1 MEYKYDKLN
10 VSIEEH
16 VGKIIINDPP
26 GNCFTLK
33 VMKAILD
40 ILDRFEADDD
50 VRCVMF
56 SHEGPNFSSHG
67 SGHEEDEYILENG
80 YSLQEVF
87 RIFREPGEKLV
98 KRIDEYPK
106 PTISVGSGACIGAA
120 HGIFLSC
127 DIRIV
132 GESIRFWDHNLYW
145 GTPSDWGVMGV
156 RLPLWMGRNK
166 VMDYAYLDEELNG
179 RQLYEMGLVS
189 KVIPD
194 ALVKEAGLTY
204 AKKMATTA
212 PLAVRCFKEEVRRAL
227 YPNVD
232 ELHAQEV
239 ADAEIVVTSEDTL
252 AGITAFARGEQYYF
266 KGK

>member
-98 KRIDEYPK
+98 KRIDEYPQTYHLRRLRRVHRRC
-106 PTISVGSGACIGAA
+106 PRHISILRHPYRRGIYPFLGSQSILGHTKRLGA
-120 HGIFLSC
+120 
-127 DIRIV
+127 
-132 GESIRFWDHNLYW
+132 
-145 GTPSDWGVMGV
+145 
-156 RLPLWMGRNK
+156 
-166 VMDYAYLDEELNG
+166 
-179 RQLYEMGLVS
+179 
-189 KVIPD
+189 
-194 ALVKEAGLTY
+194 
-204 AKKMATTA
+204 
-212 PLAVRCFKEEVRRAL
+212 
-227 YPNVD
+227 
-232 ELHAQEV
+232 
-239 ADAEIVVTSEDTL
+239 
-252 AGITAFARGEQYYF
+252 
-266 KGK
+266 